1 MEIGDSGKK
10 LSDVIKK
17 AISDCEISTAEYN
30 KILRMADEDATIDHQ
45 EQQLLSQLHQMV
57 ANGTIKRVAE

>member
-30 KILRMADEDATIDHQ
+30 EILKIADQDATIDHH
-45 EQQLLSQLHQMV
+45 EQQLLSQLHQLV

>member
-17 AISDCEISTAEYN
+17 AIRDCEISTAEYN
-30 KILRMADEDATIDHQ
+30 EILRIADEDATIDPQ
-45 EQQLLSQLHQMV
+45 EQQLLSQLHQLV